1 VIITLDFGPLL
12 PAAIRTEGEVTEMGK
27 LRIGSCPRCKKG
39 EVFIDRDHYGWYECC
54 LQCGYSRDLPD
65 IAPAAAAGRE
75 STEAAAVKT
84 REGRPVRL
92 RRKT

>member
-1 VIITLDFGPLL
+1 
-12 PAAIRTEGEVTEMGK
+12 MGK

-54 LQCGYSRDLPD
+54 LQCGYTRDLPD
-65 IAPAAAAGRE
+65 ISPTA
-75 STEAAAVKT
+75 AAAVKT